1 MRPTATA
8 AAPGGEKLAAPGHG
22 AASPKIGE
30 IVNAIS
36 QLTLLETAD
45 LVAQI
50 KARFNI
56 GDVPVFS
63 GAGPAASGAA
73 PAAAP
78 AAVRHGLCARE
89 RVPATGPAS

>member
-78 AAVRHGLCARE
+78 AAVRHGLCA
-89 RVPATGPAS
+89 